1 MPEERALPV
10 GCCFLNDAAAVT
22 NKDHYE
28 VVVVGAGQ
36 SGLAMGYYLQRL
48 GLDFLIL
55 DAALQVGDAWRH
67 RWDSLRLFTSARF
80 SALPG
85 SRFPGDPDR
94 YPTKDEVAD
103 YLRYYAN
110 RLELPIWLNQPVEHL
125 TKVGETYTIKT
136 TQRSYNADTVVIA
149 VGGRHAVI
157 KPSFADRLSD
167 GVVQLDTAEYRR
179 PEQFPRGTVVVIG
192 SGDSGRQI
200 SEELLA
206 SGRDVVLAR
215 GTWRLRLPQRAFGRD
230 IIYWLDKANAMRT
243 PTGAHRT
250 RWVRRHEP
258 VIGPSLRG
266 LRREG
271 VRLASRAVDA
281 EGATLRFEDG
291 EEASADGVLWST
303 GFKCEF
309 SWIHLPVLDD
319 RGVPRHNGGVT
330 ECPGIYFLGLPW
342 QRVAGSALIGWV
354 GDDAGALAERIS
366 QRRSASDSRRLPS
379 SKVSSRILRGE
390 GDSRNG

>member
-1 MPEERALPV
+1 M
-10 GCCFLNDAAAVT
+10 T
-22 NKDHYE
+22 NRDHHE

-48 GLDFLIL
+48 GLEFVIV
-55 DAALQVGDAWRH
+55 DAAPAVGESWRC

-85 SRFPGDPDR
+85 SRFPGDADR
-94 YPTKDEVAD
+94 YPTKDEVAG
-103 YLRYYAN
+103 YLRDYGN
-110 RLELPIWLNQPVEHL
+110 RLELPIRLNEPVEHV
-125 TKVGETYTIKT
+125 TKAGEIYTIKT
-136 TQRSYNADTVVIA
+136 AQRSYTADNVVVA

-179 PEQFPRGTVVVIG
+179 PEQFPQGTIVVIG

-206 SGRDVVLAR
+206 SGRRVVLAR

-230 IIYWLDKANAMRT
+230 IIYWLDKVNAMRT
-243 PTGAHRT
+243 PAGASRT

-258 VIGPSLRG
+258 VIGPSLRE
-266 LRREG
+266 LRRKG
-271 VRLASRAVDA
+271 ARLVARAADA
-281 EGATLRFEDG
+281 ERGTIRFEDS
-291 EEASADGVLWST
+291 EEACADGVLWST
-303 GFKCEF
+303 GFKCDF

-319 RGVPRHNGGVT
+319 SGVPLQRAGVT
-330 ECPGIYFLGLPW
+330 RCPGIYFLGLPW
-342 QRVAGSALIGWV
+342 QRIAGSALIGWV
-354 GDDAGALAERIS
+354 GDDARVLSERIS
-366 QRRSASDSRRLPS
+366 DRKSRF
-379 SKVSSRILRGE
+379 
-390 GDSRNG
+390 